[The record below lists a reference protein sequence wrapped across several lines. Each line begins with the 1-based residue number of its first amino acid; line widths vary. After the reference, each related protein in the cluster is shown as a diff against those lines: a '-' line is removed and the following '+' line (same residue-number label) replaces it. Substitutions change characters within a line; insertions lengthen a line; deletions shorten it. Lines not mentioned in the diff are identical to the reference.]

1 MFWFTAHAGN
11 IIFFHGAFDPQSS
24 HILISH
30 TEFSKAKRPAQRH
43 FAKGA
48 LVLEMQRRKGHE
60 QDWSLV
66 DAK

>member
-1 MFWFTAHAGN
+1 MFWFTAHPGN
-11 IIFFHGAFDPQSS
+11 ILFFHGAFDPQTS
-24 HILISH
+24 HILIFH
-30 TEFSKAKRPAQRH
+30 TEFSTPKRPSKLQ
-43 FAKGA
+43 FAKEV